1 MQWLITNRYYR
12 ANHVQINQCALSQL
26 PEDGNLSSVVSVAAD
41 IPTSEHQDPAQE
53 DDPYNAHLAR
63 SFVPVAGCSLTEQE
77 TIRQSVNQCQS
88 GCATSTPSILMWPTV
103 GGTPINEFTT
113 EGYFSCAFP
122 ALFPTGA
129 ADFLG
134 QRQNKVTILNIL

>member
-1 MQWLITNRYYR
+1 MVKVARSLSAFTSDHYAANFEHNELQWFITNNR

-53 DDPYNAHLAR
+53 DDPYNADLAR

-88 GCATSTPSILMWPTV
+88 GCATSTTSILMWPTV
-103 GGTPINEFTT
+103 GGTRVYN
-113 EGYFSCAFP
+113 
-122 ALFPTGA
+122 
-129 ADFLG
+129 
-134 QRQNKVTILNIL
+134 